1 MTSAK
6 GNLDFFRREV
16 VVGTAF
22 TVDLTYLGGQ
32 LASGDGV
39 TLDYGTN

>member
-6 GNLDFFRREV
+6 GNFDFLSRLFV
-16 VVGTAF
+16 IGTAF
-22 TVDLTYLGGQ
+22 NVERTYLGGQ

-39 TLDYGTN
+39 ALDY